1 MHPERPEPTVFL
13 DTLLRRNPR
22 LADVAHDLHRRGAIP
37 PDTYVMD
44 LDTVAAN
51 AALLAA
57 AGQEHDVALWCVVKH
72 LGRNPELIAAIARNL
87 PAFAAIDAAEARV
100 LRAAGVRPGNLGHLV
115 QIPRHALPELL
126 AWRPE
131 AVTVYD
137 LAAARAVSDAAHRL
151 GLVQDLL
158 VRVDAAAKPDAAG
171 AGVVFPGQEGGVPLA
186 AMGSFAAAVER
197 LPAVRLAGVTG
208 FPCVRCDP
216 ATGAPEPTAV
226 FSAAHRA
233 REVLAARAGTGRPAR
248 ERLTLSAPGA
258 TCVATIPLL
267 AAQGA
272 THGEPGHALT
282 GTTPLHAHDASQPER
297 PAYVYVTEIAHTLA
311 DGRPAVFGGGF
322 YARSQVR
329 SALLPRTGAR
339 LTVQDAPAEHIDY
352 YRLLDAPAH
361 GSEVRSGDTALLA
374 FRTQI
379 FVTRSTVAV
388 VAGLSTGRPRLTG
401 LYDARGARLGA

>member
-1 MHPERPEPTVFL
+1 MFL
-13 DTLLRRNPR
+13 DALLRRNRP
-22 LADVAHDLHRRGAIP
+22 LADVAYDLHRRGAIP
-37 PDTYVMD
+37 PDTYVVD

-51 AALLAA
+51 AGLLAA
-57 AGQEHDVALWCVVKH
+57 AGREHGVALWCVVKH
-72 LGRNPELIAAIARNL
+72 LGRNPELIGAIARHL
-87 PAFAAIDAAEARV
+87 PSFAAIDAAEARV

-115 QIPRHALPELL
+115 QIPRHALPGLL

-137 LAAARAVSDAAHRL
+137 LAAARAVSAAALRL

-158 VRVDAAAKPDAAG
+158 VRVDAAAGTDAAG
-171 AGVVFPGQEGGVPLA
+171 AAVVYPGQEGGVPLA
-186 AMGSFAAAVER
+186 ALDSFAAAVER
-197 LPAVRLAGVTG
+197 LPAVRIAGVTG

-226 FSAAHRA
+226 FAAACRA
-233 REVLAARAGTGRPAR
+233 KELLAARERAGQPMRAP
-248 ERLTLSAPGA
+248 LMLSAPGA

-267 AAQGA
+267 AAGGA
-272 THGEPGHALT
+272 SHGEPGHALT
-282 GTTPLHAHDASQPER
+282 GTTPLHAHDLSQPER

-311 DGRPAVFGGGF
+311 DGRPALFGGGF

-329 SALLPRTGAR
+329 SALLPRTGVR
-339 LTVQDAPAEHIDY
+339 LAVQDAPAEHIDY

-361 GSEVRSGDTALLA
+361 GSEARAGDTALLA

-388 VAGLSTGRPRLTG
+388 VAGLAAGTPRLTG